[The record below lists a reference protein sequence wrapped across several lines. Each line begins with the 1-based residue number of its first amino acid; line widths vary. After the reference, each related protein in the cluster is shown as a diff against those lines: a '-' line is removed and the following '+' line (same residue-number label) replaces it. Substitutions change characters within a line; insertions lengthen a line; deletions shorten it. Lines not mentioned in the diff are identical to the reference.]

1 MPADPSPVPS
11 PTPSPTTAIV
21 APATNFAQ
29 DILELPGLRDLPF
42 KGLFSKIIE
51 VGILLIAYFIVR
63 HIARRVIGDAT
74 EVVARREEVGGRG
87 GRAARLR
94 TLANL
99 LRGGVGWTLAF
110 VFFIAILSTLGVNVA
125 GIVGTASVAGIA
137 FGLGAQKL
145 VKDAVTGFFILLED
159 QYVVGDYVTIGAVTG
174 IVEELGTR
182 TTRIRDDEGK
192 IYFLSNGDIAQV
204 CNHSRGTLSGSI
216 EIGIA
221 AQVEPERAIAA
232 LREGLAQRMEDLQ
245 LPEAPLINGLA
256 NVEGVKT
263 TLKVLFKAH
272 EGQRPGLI
280 APRVREAARDILVK
294 ADIPLA

>member
-1 MPADPSPVPS
+1 MPVSPSPAPS
-11 PTPSPTTAIV
+11 PSPAAAIV
-21 APATNFAQ
+21 APATNVAQ
-29 DILELPGLRDLPF
+29 DLVELLHVRDAY
-42 KGLFSKIIE
+42 KGLVAKAIE
-51 VGILLIAYFIVR
+51 VGILLLAYLVVR
-63 HIARRVIGDAT
+63 LLVHRVMTRTTDA
-74 EVVARREEVGGRG
+74 VARREDLAGRQ

-94 TLANL
+94 TLAHL
-99 LRGGVGWTLAF
+99 VRGVILWTLAF
-110 VFFIAILSTLGVNVA
+110 VFFIAVLSSLGVNVA

-159 QYVVGDYVTIGAVTG
+159 QYVVGDYVTIGSVTG

-192 IYFLSNGDIAQV
+192 IYFLSNGDIGQV

-221 AQVEPERAIAA
+221 PQVEPERAIQR
-232 LREGLAQRMEDLQ
+232 LTEGLAARANDLE
-245 LPEAPLINGLA
+245 LPQAPVINGIA
-256 NVEGVKT
+256 NVEGAKT
-263 TLKVLFKAH
+263 TLKVQFVAR
-272 EGQRPGLI
+272 EGQRPGLV